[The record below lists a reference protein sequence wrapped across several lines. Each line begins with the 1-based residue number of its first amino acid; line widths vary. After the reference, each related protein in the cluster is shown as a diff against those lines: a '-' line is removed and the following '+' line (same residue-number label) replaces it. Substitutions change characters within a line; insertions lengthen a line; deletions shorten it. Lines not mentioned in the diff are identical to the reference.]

1 MNGKQISKV
10 YCYLI
15 KILRNVQIK
24 RVNSRESK
32 KAFSNINMSRLLIGS
47 SNIYRNY
54 KAAIFSTFKEYA
66 MVRCVDIKSF
76 EAQMAALQ
84 PTETEVIIS
93 VIENF
98 IETAVTSAE
107 MEKKRTELEQI
118 VVQYFTTIE
127 IAAKKNP
134 GSKFVLVE
142 PIRRPKI
149 GWYEDC
155 LDELKQRH
163 KEGIRSM
170 GVVNVFGVDVICRA
184 SQQFEKDGFHL
195 TKNSGAIFVEC
206 TLDAAEAVFRSS
218 FVDLSTEPDEEDN
231 RAGDRP
237 AAAEALSVV
246 ERLDRLEF
254 SVEERR
260 WNDNLMFA
268 RTREELDT
276 ATNKTKED
284 RIIMTG
290 LTSSTPPPHDK
301 AQRSQWIRQV
311 VIDTLKRIKP
321 DFNGKIGFVNQ
332 GKNNGREIPMVEV
345 KMGSIED
352 AANIRRAFAEK
363 RKEGDGKSLGRLYVA
378 NSVTLSTR
386 VRIDV
391 MKAIARKLST
401 GTEAAHVS
409 AFSSRPILHVK
420 NLNDQTTRA
429 YTFIDAVI
437 KYRSALRKG
446 DLDEAYRRAG
456 SAFRGQVEQH
466 FVVLH
471 ESGVERVEP
480 SGGNRAN
487 KRPREEV
494 QSTSGYKKSKK

>member
-1 MNGKQISKV
+1 
-10 YCYLI
+10 
-15 KILRNVQIK
+15 
-24 RVNSRESK
+24 
-32 KAFSNINMSRLLIGS
+32 
-47 SNIYRNY
+47 
-54 KAAIFSTFKEYA
+54 
-66 MVRCVDIKSF
+66 MVKCVDIKSF
-76 EAQMAALQ
+76 EAQMAGLQ
-84 PTETEVIIS
+84 PTETEIIIS

-118 VVQYFTTIE
+118 VGQYFKAIE
-127 IAAKKNP
+127 TSAKKNP

-170 GVVNVFGVDVICRA
+170 GVINVFGVDVICRA

-195 TKNSGAIFVEC
+195 TKNSGAIFIEC
-206 TLDAAEAVFRSS
+206 TLDAAEAVFQSS
-218 FVDLSTEPDEEDN
+218 FVDLSTEPDEDDN
-231 RAGDRP
+231 SAGDRP
-237 AAAEALSVV
+237 AEALSVV

-290 LTSSTPPPHDK
+290 LTSSKPAPHDK

-311 VIDTLKRIKP
+311 VIDTLKKIKP
-321 DFNGKIGFVNQ
+321 DFDGKIGFVNQ

-345 KMGSIED
+345 KMGSIEE

-420 NLNDQTTRA
+420 SLNDQTTRA

-480 SGGNRAN
+480 SGGSRVN
-487 KRPREEV
+487 KRPRDEV
-494 QSTSGYKKSKK
+494 QSTSGYKKPKNK